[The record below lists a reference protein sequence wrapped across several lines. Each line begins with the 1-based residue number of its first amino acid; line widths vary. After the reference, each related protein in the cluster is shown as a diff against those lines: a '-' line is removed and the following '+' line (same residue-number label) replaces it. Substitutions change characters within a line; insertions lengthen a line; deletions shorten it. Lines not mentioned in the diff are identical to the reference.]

1 MEDENY
7 ILIEDDIVKAISF
20 KGVISGTTAV
30 IVDVANHFGK
40 RSLEK
45 KKFKIRTGSRETHEL
60 FWRKDSV
67 VVKKS

>member
-30 IVDVANHFGK
+30 LVDVANHFGK
-40 RSLEK
+40 ISLK
-45 KKFKIRTGSRETHEL
+45 KNRFKIRTGSRETHEL
-60 FWRKDSV
+60 F
-67 VVKKS
+67 